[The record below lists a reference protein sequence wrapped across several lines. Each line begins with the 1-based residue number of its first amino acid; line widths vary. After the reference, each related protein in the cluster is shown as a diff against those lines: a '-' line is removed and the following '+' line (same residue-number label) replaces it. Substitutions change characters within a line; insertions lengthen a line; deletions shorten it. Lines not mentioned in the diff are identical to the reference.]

1 MQRNNVTR
9 WVCVGYYGICI
20 KYIYSFTFVDFGNS
34 DLLIVLH
41 LHLLIYL
48 C

>member
-1 MQRNNVTR
+1 MQRNDVTR

-20 KYIYSFTFVDFGNS
+20 KYIYSFMFVDFNNL
-34 DLLIVLH
+34 DLFIDLH

>member
-9 WVCVGYYGICI
+9 WVCVGYHSICI
-20 KYIYSFTFVDFGNS
+20 KYIYSFMFVDFENLG
-34 DLLIVLH
+34 LLIVLH

>member
-1 MQRNNVTR
+1 MQRNDVTR

-20 KYIYSFTFVDFGNS
+20 KYIYSFMFVDFNNL
-34 DLLIVLH
+34 DLLIGLH